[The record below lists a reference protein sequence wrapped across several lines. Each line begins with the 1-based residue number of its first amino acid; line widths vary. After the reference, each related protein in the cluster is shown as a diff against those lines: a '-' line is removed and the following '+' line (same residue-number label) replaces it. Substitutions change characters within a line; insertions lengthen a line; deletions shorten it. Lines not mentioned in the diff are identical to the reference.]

1 MENNKK
7 AIRNHYCCKGYSMKE
22 IIEIDK
28 NCIGCLS
35 LTNVSD
41 YYLAECKFTDGGIP
55 SIPLCACKECL
66 IKVMCQSPCENFL
79 TIAKGYKRTNTYL
92 ITHFPEKKVIGKL

>member
-1 MENNKK
+1 MKK
-7 AIRNHYCCKGYSMKE
+7 V

-35 LTNVSD
+35 LTRVPD
-41 YYLAECKFTDGGIP
+41 YYKAECKFTDGGIT

-66 IKVMCQSPCENFL
+66 IKMICQTPCENFL
-79 TIAKGYKRTNTYL
+79 TIAKSYRRTNEFLLTC
-92 ITHFPEKKVIGKL
+92 FSDKKVIDKLMVELSKD